1 MPTSITSVSP
11 QLAWLVGLLSMLA
24 VFLWFSRSH
33 GLRAAFLIAL
43 LWGKILAGVFLILR
57 VDIPLATIYWY
68 SPKTMQLR
76 EIATITANELIFLSF
91 LVTALITMA
100 WPQLERELGIKGL
113 DLLGKAG
120 KRKR

>member
-1 MPTSITSVSP
+1 MPSPTVSP
-11 QLAWLVGLLSMLA
+11 QLAWLIGLLSMLA

-33 GLRAAFLIAL
+33 GLRGGFLL
-43 LWGKILAGVFLILR
+43 SLVWGKMLAGVFFLLHI
-57 VDIPLATIYWY
+57 DIPLATVYWY

-100 WPQLERELGIKGL
+100 WPQIEKELGIKGL
-113 DLLGKAG
+113 DLLGRAG
-120 KRKR
+120 RNKR